1 MPAHVIS
8 SEQQRDR
15 MLYTPIPK
23 LIVSLSVPTLASQLI
38 SVFYNTA
45 DTYFVSKLST
55 SASAAVGVV
64 FSLMS
69 IIQAFGFGIGMVGF
83 LPMLLIVLFAFR
95 SDEGLTLGNITSVLS
110 NEIYMEV
117 LGRSIWIALKA
128 TAICLILG
136 YPIAYILSTMNKR
149 KEAILYVLFI
159 VPMWMNFL
167 LRTYAWQVLLDSNGV
182 LNTLLELL
190 GLPSQQ
196 ILYTEGAVMLGTVY
210 NFLPFMVLP
219 IYSVLVKLDRSLV
232 EAAADL
238 GANPITCFIKVVLPQ
253 SVPGIIS
260 GITMVFIPAI
270 TTFAISRLLGGGK
283 FLLYGDLIENQFIT
297 LGQSAWPV
305 GSALSFILLILV
317 LLSMAVMRRAER
329 DSGDEGGMLW

>member
-1 MPAHVIS
+1 MK
-8 SEQQRDR
+8 
-15 MLYTPIPK
+15 T
-23 LIVSLSVPTLASQLI
+23 
-38 SVFYNTA
+38 
-45 DTYFVSKLST
+45 KLSRFAVPYVVWMAIFVVAPIVIMVIYAFSNGEGGAT
-55 SASAAVGVV
+55 LDNFVQMGGYAAV
-64 FSLMS
+64 
-69 IIQAFGFGIGMVGF
+69 FGRSFKLALIATAVC
-83 LPMLLIVLFAFR
+83 LLI
-95 SDEGLTLGNITSVLS
+95 
-110 NEIYMEV
+110 
-117 LGRSIWIALKA
+117 
-128 TAICLILG
+128 G
-136 YPIAYILSTMNKR
+136 YPVAYLLSREGASFQRTAM
-149 KEAILYVLFI
+149 VLI
-159 VPMWMNFL
+159 MLPMWMNFL

-238 GANPITCFIKVVLPQ
+238 GANPITCFVKVVLPQ

>member
-1 MPAHVIS
+1 MKLKRQAFSYPYIVWMLIFILAPMVLIVYFAFS
-8 SEQQRDR
+8 SEH
-15 MLYTPIPK
+15 
-23 LIVSLSVPTLASQLI
+23 
-38 SVFYNTA
+38 
-45 DTYFVSKLST
+45 
-55 SASAAVGVV
+55 G
-64 FSLMS
+64 
-69 IIQAFGFGIGMVGF
+69 
-83 LPMLLIVLFAFR
+83 
-95 SDEGLTLGNITSVLS
+95 GLTFANLVTALT
-110 NEIYMEV
+110 NEIYMQV
-117 LGRSIWIALKA
+117 LARSVWIALKA
-128 TAICLILG
+128 TAICLLLG
-136 YPIAYILSTMNKR
+136 YPIAYILSTMKKR
-149 KEAILYVLFI
+149 TAAILYVLFI

-167 LRTYAWQVLLDSNGV
+167 LRTYAWQVLLDSNGIINSV
-182 LNTLLELL
+182 LSFL

-196 ILYTEGAVMLGTVY
+196 FLYTEGAVMLGTVY

-238 GANPITCFIKVVLPQ
+238 GANPVLCFVKVVLPQ

-305 GSALSFILLILV
+305 GSALSFILLVLV
-317 LLSMAVMRRAER
+317 LISMAIMRRAEH
-329 DSGDEGGMLW
+329 DAGEEGGMLW

>member
-1 MPAHVIS
+1 M
-8 SEQQRDR
+8 
-15 MLYTPIPK
+15 K
-23 LIVSLSVPTLASQLI
+23 LKRQ
-38 SVFYNTA
+38 
-45 DTYFVSKLST
+45 
-55 SASAAVGVV
+55 V
-64 FSLMS
+64 FSYPYIVWML
-69 IIQAFGFGIGMVGF
+69 IFILV
-83 LPMLLIVLFAFR
+83 PMLLIVLFAFR

-149 KEAILYVLFI
+149 KAAILYVLFI

-182 LNTLLELL
+182 LH
-190 GLPSQQ
+190 
-196 ILYTEGAVMLGTVY
+196 
-210 NFLPFMVLP
+210 

>member
-1 MPAHVIS
+1 MKLKRQAFSYPYIVW
-8 SEQQRDR
+8 
-15 MLYTPIPK
+15 MLIFILAPMV
-23 LIVSLSVPTLASQLI
+23 LIV
-38 SVFYNTA
+38 Y
-45 DTYFVSKLST
+45 
-55 SASAAVGVV
+55 
-64 FSLMS
+64 
-69 IIQAFGFGIGMVGF
+69 
-83 LPMLLIVLFAFR
+83 FAF
-95 SDEGLTLGNITSVLS
+95 SSTEGGLTFANLVTALT
-110 NEIYMEV
+110 NEIYMQV
-117 LGRSIWIALKA
+117 LARSVWIALKA
-128 TAICLILG
+128 TLICLLLG
-136 YPIAYILSTMNKR
+136 YPIAYILSTMKKR
-149 KEAILYVLFI
+149 TAAILYVLFI

-167 LRTYAWQVLLDSNGV
+167 LRTYAWQVLLDSNGIFNSI
-182 LNTLLELL
+182 LSFL

-196 ILYTEGAVMLGTVY
+196 FLYTEGAVMLGTVY

-238 GANPITCFIKVVLPQ
+238 GANPVLCFIKVVLPQ

-305 GSALSFILLILV
+305 GSALSFILLVLV
-317 LLSMAVMRRAER
+317 LISMAIMRRAEH
-329 DSGDEGGMLW
+329 DAGEQGGMLW

>member
-1 MPAHVIS
+1 M
-8 SEQQRDR
+8 
-15 MLYTPIPK
+15 
-23 LIVSLSVPTLASQLI
+23 
-38 SVFYNTA
+38 
-45 DTYFVSKLST
+45 
-55 SASAAVGVV
+55 
-64 FSLMS
+64 
-69 IIQAFGFGIGMVGF
+69 
-83 LPMLLIVLFAFR
+83 
-95 SDEGLTLGNITSVLS
+95 
-110 NEIYMEV
+110 
-117 LGRSIWIALKA
+117 
-128 TAICLILG
+128 
-136 YPIAYILSTMNKR
+136 
-149 KEAILYVLFI
+149 
-159 VPMWMNFL
+159 
-167 LRTYAWQVLLDSNGV
+167 
-182 LNTLLELL
+182 
-190 GLPSQQ
+190 
-196 ILYTEGAVMLGTVY
+196 
-210 NFLPFMVLP
+210 
-219 IYSVLVKLDRSLV
+219 KLDRSLV